1 MLQPQHLPE
10 NFAWTSIFFCL
21 IAAGP
26 ASSKCDLT
34 SRMFVLP
41 VCSSINWKSFDQ
53 RSSFGSLLQF
63 APVCHSCR
71 DIHRVNRE
79 TAEDLNCPTGLSSW
93 NRLFLGNLPSQESS
107 LLQLERRI
115 AERTQ
120 RESDRSKSDLSQPF
134 CVSLLSSEP
143 SEDTNR
149 FLSAYSPNSLLSH
162 ILASMQ
168 SVYSLARNQ
177 SRG

>member
-1 MLQPQHLPE
+1 MDFDFLLLDRSWARVIQVRLDLRDVRVASVFVDQLEKDRPK
-10 NFAWTSIFFCL
+10 IF
-21 IAAGP
+21 I
-26 ASSKCDLT
+26 
-34 SRMFVLP
+34 R
-41 VCSSINWKSFDQ
+41 
-53 RSSFGSLLQF
+53 SLLQF
-63 APVCHSCR
+63 APVCHSFR
-71 DIHRVNRE
+71 NIHRVNRE
-79 TAEDLNCPTGLSSW
+79 TAEDLNCPTELSFW

-149 FLSAYSPNSLLSH
+149 FLSANSPNSLLSH
-162 ILASMQ
+162 TLASMQ
-168 SVYSLARNQ
+168 SVYSFARNQ